1 MKGWQI
7 ASVAG
12 AFVLLLVVGSV
23 WFFVLRSD
31 GGIGVAAAPAKA
43 KGMLRLAT
51 FNVEGLF
58 DAEDD
63 LKLTGANDDVASS
76 EAHLAGIAEAIR
88 VADADIVALQD
99 VESIAA
105 LEWFVGAYLEGMG
118 YEYAAS
124 LDVGHDRGSE
134 NAVISRLPIE
144 ASKVWPTLKIGGK
157 HPPTAGD
164 GANPNSGQPMRF
176 RRSPLMV
183 RVEMPDGDGSLTLFV
198 VEHKGGDKFDYWREA
213 EAGSVVGLAKEVG
226 MHERVVVLGSFHCD
240 PGDPSLE
247 AYFAAGFVDALGL
260 DGESSKWA
268 SETSG
273 DRTDFILANRVAKG
287 DLDPE
292 AGFVL
297 GGAIAELRQGSM
309 SDATHLPVVIGLRAG
324 DGER

>member
-105 LEWFVGAYLEGMG
+105 LEWTTASGA
-118 YEYAAS
+118 
-124 LDVGHDRGSE
+124 
-134 NAVISRLPIE
+134 
-144 ASKVWPTLKIGGK
+144 
-157 HPPTAGD
+157 
-164 GANPNSGQPMRF
+164 
-176 RRSPLMV
+176 
-183 RVEMPDGDGSLTLFV
+183 
-198 VEHKGGDKFDYWREA
+198 
-213 EAGSVVGLAKEVG
+213 
-226 MHERVVVLGSFHCD
+226 
-240 PGDPSLE
+240 
-247 AYFAAGFVDALGL
+247 
-260 DGESSKWA
+260 
-268 SETSG
+268 
-273 DRTDFILANRVAKG
+273 
-287 DLDPE
+287 
-292 AGFVL
+292 
-297 GGAIAELRQGSM
+297 
-309 SDATHLPVVIGLRAG
+309 SDAPSTARMPLAMLTRSSMGTAWR
-324 DGER
+324 R